1 MGSLVYTNIVYQRYI
16 IGDFKA
22 FPEPV
27 AAKLRRALYY
37 TNIDIQPK
45 NAVKY
50 YRQALAV
57 ASELEMDP
65 FSDEILGVK
74 IQLSAL
80 FEKTHMYQKAIDVL
94 EIVRSDCLRW
104 LEEIG
109 SQDGKEGQ
117 RTKVLGK
124 TIGISVRLGEYY
136 ANEQIRDQE
145 TAEERLVWAVTAV
158 LREQKRREDEGVKEG
173 EGEWM
178 SNEEIGGALEGQTM
192 EHGIPFF
199 NFANGLFQALG
210 HVYEGKDQHYL
221 SAPLFLQ
228 ALGLCPPNSCHS
240 VVLMNNLAI
249 SLAQQNPPQ
258 GFSPSQPPA
267 SKPSQITDA
276 RQWALKALALASSI
290 QPPQRTG
297 ECDEGC
303 AVATINLGDF
313 ASMNGDLVEAR
324 KRFEEG
330 RGLSKGIGFVDGVIR
345 ADESLKE
352 LRKGK

>member
-1 MGSLVYTNIVYQRYI
+1 MGSLVYTNLIYQRYI

-37 TNIDIQPK
+37 TNIDMQPK
-45 NAVKY
+45 NAIKY

-57 ASELEMDP
+57 ANEMGMDP

-74 IQLSAL
+74 IQLSSL
-80 FEKTHMYQKAIDVL
+80 FEKAQMYQKSIDVL
-94 EIVRSDCLRW
+94 EIVRSDCMRW
-104 LEEIG
+104 LEEVG
-109 SQDGKEGQ
+109 SQEGKEGQ

-124 TIGISVRLGEYY
+124 TIGLSVKLGEYY
-136 ANEQIRDQE
+136 ADEHIQDQE

-158 LREQKRREDEGVKEG
+158 LKEQKRREDEGVKEG

-178 SNEEIGGALEGQTM
+178 SNEEIGGALES
-192 EHGIPFF
+192 
-199 NFANGLFQALG
+199 LG
-210 HVYEGKDQHYL
+210 HVYEAKDQHYL

-249 SLAQQNPPQ
+249 SLAQQNPPAS
-258 GFSPSQPPA
+258 FTPSQAPA
-267 SKPSQITDA
+267 SLSSHVSDA
-276 RQWALKALALASSI
+276 RKWALSALTLAASI
-290 QPPQRTG
+290 KPPERTE

-303 AVATINLGDF
+303 AVATLNLGDF
-313 ASMNGDLVEAR
+313 ALMDGDIAEAR
-324 KRFEEG
+324 KRYEEG
-330 RGLSKGIGFVDGVIR
+330 KGLSKGIGFMDGVTI
-345 ADESLKE
+345 ADNNLKE
-352 LRKGK
+352 LGKAR